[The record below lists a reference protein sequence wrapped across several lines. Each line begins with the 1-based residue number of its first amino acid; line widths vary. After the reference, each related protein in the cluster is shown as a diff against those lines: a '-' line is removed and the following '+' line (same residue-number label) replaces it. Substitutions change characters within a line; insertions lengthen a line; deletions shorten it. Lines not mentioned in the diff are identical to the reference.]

1 MTKNVVKIIT
11 LLFNSQQIYKML
23 SLDAREIL
31 NFFGNLNCGYEAH
44 SEEHNY
50 FRRRLEKFY

>member
-1 MTKNVVKIIT
+1 
-11 LLFNSQQIYKML
+11 ML